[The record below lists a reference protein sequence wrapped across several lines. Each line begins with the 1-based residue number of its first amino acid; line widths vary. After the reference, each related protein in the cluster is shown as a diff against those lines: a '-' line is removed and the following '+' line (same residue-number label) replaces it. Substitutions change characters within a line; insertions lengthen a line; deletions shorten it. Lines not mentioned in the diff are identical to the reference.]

1 MAFRKIQV
9 SNLQSTESAVKDPL
23 LILNQDSSEDVDSG
37 FLSKRGISTYSGLV
51 RDSSTAKFFLIE
63 GINLV
68 SNSLNDISAVDGT
81 LTKGTLELNSLNA
94 TTIYVTSPSGAI
106 HTTNLVTENIGYW
119 PADPTDTSK
128 HILTVGNANTPAEY
142 IGNSTGL
149 HTGTVTL
156 TGMFDATN
164 GTTLGNWNGSVYDI
178 TGANKILES
187 GTGNLDSALTVDTAT
202 ATTLNAGTTNISG
215 IATFTGGSVDFTGT
229 STLGNWNGAVYDR
242 TGSTLII
249 EDDATPGPIVHADL
263 DGNVTGTVSDISNH
277 GIQSLSDVDSTDTS
291 ATGDMLL
298 YDGSQWGLVNYEDE
312 INTRITANNNS
323 LTARSL
329 SDIGFTG
336 DTVANGDFLLYD
348 SSTSKFGYV
357 NFANEVNA
365 YADARIASTNS
376 SHVSFGSSISATA
389 FEGKLYDT
397 NGNVIMDNTSGN
409 VGIGGKTA
417 SFDEFD
423 GDLHGE
429 VIHPTT
435 GAKVIDMQY
444 STPIY
449 TGNVVGVLQGVIYNS
464 NGNPVLDNG
473 SISGTPNFGGN
484 VSGDIDSNG
493 ASTFSGSVNFTGAT
507 ITGLPADLSTRTTD
521 DLAEGTT
528 RKYYTDARVDAR
540 ISTSFVLPKGTTA
553 QRPAS
558 PVEGQM
564 YFNTETRM
572 FEGWDGLDWQ
582 QLVPSQFQ
590 STP

>member
-249 EDDATPGPIVHADL
+249 EDDATPGPIVR
-263 DGNVTGTVSDISNH
+263 
-277 GIQSLSDVDSTDTS
+277 
-291 ATGDMLL
+291 
-298 YDGSQWGLVNYEDE
+298 W
-312 INTRITANNNS
+312 
-323 LTARSL
+323 
-329 SDIGFTG
+329 
-336 DTVANGDFLLYD
+336 
-348 SSTSKFGYV
+348 
-357 NFANEVNA
+357 
-365 YADARIASTNS
+365 
-376 SHVSFGSSISATA
+376 
-389 FEGKLYDT
+389 
-397 NGNVIMDNTSGN
+397 
-409 VGIGGKTA
+409 
-417 SFDEFD
+417 
-423 GDLHGE
+423 
-429 VIHPTT
+429 
-435 GAKVIDMQY
+435 
-444 STPIY
+444 
-449 TGNVVGVLQGVIYNS
+449 
-464 NGNPVLDNG
+464 
-473 SISGTPNFGGN
+473 
-484 VSGDIDSNG
+484 
-493 ASTFSGSVNFTGAT
+493 
-507 ITGLPADLSTRTTD
+507 
-521 DLAEGTT
+521 
-528 RKYYTDARVDAR
+528 
-540 ISTSFVLPKGTTA
+540 
-553 QRPAS
+553 
-558 PVEGQM
+558 
-564 YFNTETRM
+564 
-572 FEGWDGLDWQ
+572 
-582 QLVPSQFQ
+582 
-590 STP
+590 

>member
-128 HILTVGNANTPAEY
+128 HILTVGDANTPAEY
-142 IGNSTGL
+142 IGNST
-149 HTGTVTL
+149 
-156 TGMFDATN
+156 
-164 GTTLGNWNGSVYDI
+164 
-178 TGANKILES
+178 
-187 GTGNLDSALTVDTAT
+187 
-202 ATTLNAGTTNISG
+202 
-215 IATFTGGSVDFTGT
+215 
-229 STLGNWNGAVYDR
+229 
-242 TGSTLII
+242 
-249 EDDATPGPIVHADL
+249 
-263 DGNVTGTVSDISNH
+263 GNVTGTVSDISNH
-277 GIQSLSDVDSTDTS
+277 GIQSLSNVDSTDTS

-298 YDGSQWGLVNYEDE
+298 YDGSQWGFVNYEDE

-323 LTARSL
+323 LTATSL
-329 SDIGFTG
+329 SDIGFTS

-348 SSTSKFGYV
+348 SSTSKFGFV
-357 NFANEVNA
+357 EFASEVNT
-365 YADARIASTNS
+365 YADARIAVTNS

-389 FEGKLYDT
+389 FSGKLYDT
-397 NGNVIMDNTSGN
+397 NGNVILDNTSGN
-409 VGIGGKTA
+409 VGFGGKTA
-417 SFDEFD
+417 DFDEFN
-423 GDLHGE
+423 GELHGE
-429 VIHPTT
+429 VIHETT
-435 GAKVIDMQY
+435 GVKVIDMQY

-449 TGNVVGVLQGVIYNS
+449 TGNVVGVLQGNIYDP
-464 NGNPVLDNG
+464 NGNVLLDNG
-473 SISGTPNFGGN
+473 QTNGTPGFGGD
-484 VSGDIDSNG
+484 VSGNISSTG
-493 ASTFSGSVNFTGAT
+493 ASTFSGSVNFTGST
-507 ITGLPADLSTRTTD
+507 VTGLPADLSTRNTD

-540 ISTSFVLPKGTTA
+540 ISNSFVLPKGTTA

>member
-1 MAFRKIQV
+1 MAFRKIKV
-9 SNLQSTESAVKDPL
+9 TNLDSNDSKFQDPL
-23 LILNQDSSEDVDSG
+23 LILNQGSSEDVDIG
-37 FLSKRGISTYSGLV
+37 FLSKRGVSNYSGLV
-51 RDSSTAKFFLIE
+51 RDSATSKFILIDQ
-63 GINLV
+63 ITLL
-68 SNSLNDISAVDGT
+68 SNALNDIDAVDGS
-81 LTKGTLELNSLNA
+81 LVKGTLEANVIEANTVS
-94 TTIYVTSPSGAI
+94 TTTPTGLV
-106 HTTNLVTENIGYW
+106 HTTNLITGNIGYW
-119 PADPTDTSK
+119 TADPTEPSK
-128 HILTVGNANTPAEY
+128 HILTVGDDVTPSEY

-149 HTGTVTL
+149 HTGNVIGEL
-156 TGMFDATN
+156 TGN
-164 GTTLGNWNGSVYDI
+164 V
-178 TGANKILES
+178 
-187 GTGNLDSALTVDTAT
+187 TGNL
-202 ATTLNAGTTNISG
+202 I
-215 IATFTGGSVDFTGT
+215 
-229 STLGNWNGAVYDR
+229 
-242 TGSTLII
+242 
-249 EDDATPGPIVHADL
+249 
-263 DGNVTGTVSDISNH
+263 GNVTGTVSDISNH

-298 YDGSQWGLVNYEDE
+298 YDGSQWGFVNYEDE

-323 LTARSL
+323 LTATSL

-348 SSTSKFGYV
+348 SGTGKFGFVDFASEINSYITSNNSSLTLTGLPDVGHTSDTVDNGDFLLYDSGAGKFGYV
-357 NFANEVNA
+357 NFASEVNA
-365 YADARIASTNS
+365 YADARIAATNS
-376 SHVSFGSSISATA
+376 SHVAFGDSISATA

-409 VGIGGKTA
+409 VGFGGKTA
-417 SFDEFD
+417 SFDVFD

-429 VIHPTT
+429 IIHPTT
-435 GAKVIDMQY
+435 GAKVLDMQY

-449 TGNVVGVLQGVIYNS
+449 TGNVIGILEGVIYNS

-493 ASTFSGSVNFTGAT
+493 ASTFSGSVDFTGAT
-507 ITGLPADLSTRTTD
+507 ITGLPADLSSKTTD
-521 DLAEGTT
+521 DLTEGTT

-540 ISTSFVLPKGTTA
+540 IATSFVLPKGTTA